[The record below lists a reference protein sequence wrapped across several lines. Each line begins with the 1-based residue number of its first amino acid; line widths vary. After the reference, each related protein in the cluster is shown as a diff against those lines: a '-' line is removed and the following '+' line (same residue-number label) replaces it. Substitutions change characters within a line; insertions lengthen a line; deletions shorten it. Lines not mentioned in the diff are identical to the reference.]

1 MATTRD
7 IALLRLAALGL
18 AGPGFGTA
26 SEAVRWLTAVQAQD
40 HPGALT
46 SVALRTRAAGRAEVE
61 AALDDGKIVRS
72 WPMRGTLHFVAAED
86 LPWMLEVTGERALRG
101 QNTRRRQL
109 GLTDEVLARGRELAV
124 AALAGGS
131 GLTRRE
137 LFAVWE
143 EAGIATAEQ
152 RGAHL
157 VLHLAQTGVIC
168 LGPAYGGQQRFVL
181 LGEWVP
187 RPRRL
192 EREEALAELALRYF
206 RGHGPATVADLA
218 RWTKLTLTDARA
230 GLAAVR
236 DELESL
242 VVDGTEY
249 LMDPR
254 TPARL
259 DAHRERARGVHLL
272 PGFDEYLLGYG
283 DRTAALPA
291 KHADRIVP
299 GGNGMF
305 RPTVVVHGQVVGTW
319 RRTGKGDDR
328 TVEAEPFTAFTEGVE
343 EELAKAYA
351 SLP

>member
-1 MATTRD
+1 MATARD
-7 IALLRLAALGL
+7 IALLRLAAQRL

-26 SEAVRWLTAVQAQD
+26 GEAVRWLTAVQAQD
-40 HPGALT
+40 YPGALA
-46 SVALRTRAAGRAEVE
+46 SVALRVRAAGRAEVE
-61 AALDDGKIVRS
+61 AALDAGEVVRS

-86 LPWMLEVTGERALRG
+86 LPWMLPVTAERAWQAQRS
-101 QNTRRRQL
+101 RRAQL
-109 GLTDEVLARGRELAV
+109 GLTDDVLARGRERAT
-124 AALAGGS
+124 AALSGGR

-143 EAGIATAEQ
+143 EAGITTAEQ

-157 VLHLAQTGVIC
+157 LVHLAQSGVIC
-168 LGPAYGGQQRFVL
+168 LGPVAGAQQRFVL
-181 LGEWVP
+181 LEEWVP

-192 EREEALAELALRYF
+192 ERDEALAELALRYF

-236 DELESL
+236 GELEPL

-259 DAHRERARGVHLL
+259 DRHRERARGVMLL
-272 PGFDEYLLGYG
+272 PGFDEYMLGYG

-291 KHADRIVP
+291 EHAEHADRIAP
-299 GGNGMF
+299 GGNGVF
-305 RPTVVVHGQVVGTW
+305 RPTVVAGGQVVGTW
-319 RRTGKGDDR
+319 RKGR
-328 TVEAEPFTAFTEGVE
+328 GGVEAAPFTAFADGVE
-343 EELAKAYA
+343 QEVAKAYA
-351 SLP
+351 ALP